1 MASTGGGP
9 PLTRRQ
15 IRQIQESAKRS
26 LVTPPPPKP
35 GSRAGRNLPAAI
47 GVGLGL
53 LAILLLSLF
62 VREEAFV
69 VLALTGDAVGT
80 SLLALGA
87 MFAILGACM
96 VAVTR
101 SLWLMQRWARPAAIA
116 WQVLQA
122 LFGFSTFQAGPL
134 LGLAAIVPAVVFL
147 YAIFQPRV
155 IYAFEDAL
163 AYYEAHPSA
172 PAPPPKR
179 W

>member
-1 MASTGGGP
+1 MTDEPQEAEGAQGADSP
-9 PLTRRQ
+9 QSAEVPQSLPRRPVH
-15 IRQIQESAKRS
+15 
-26 LVTPPPPKP
+26 LGV
-35 GSRAGRNLPAAI
+35 AAAV
-47 GVGLGL
+47 VGLETLAL
-53 LAILLLSLF
+53 LGIA
-62 VREEAFV
+62 VAFV

-134 LGLAAIVPAVVFL
+134 LALAAIVPAVVFL

>member
-1 MASTGGGP
+1 MTDEPQDAAGP
-9 PLTRRQ
+9 QGADSPQGAEVPQSLPRRPVHLGV
-15 IRQIQESAKRS
+15 A
-26 LVTPPPPKP
+26 
-35 GSRAGRNLPAAI
+35 AGV
-47 GVGLGL
+47 VGLETLAL
-53 LAILLLSLF
+53 LGIA
-62 VREEAFV
+62 VAFV
-69 VLALTGDAVGT
+69 VLATTGGEVGT

-101 SLWLMQRWARPAAIA
+101 SLWLMHRWARPAAIA

-122 LFGFSTFQAGPL
+122 LFGISTFQAGPL